1 MKLSIIIPV
10 YNEEKTIEA
19 ALRKVAAETVAPW
32 EKEIIVVD
40 DGSADNS
47 KSIVSAFANAS
58 ANKENFKIISHDK
71 NRGKG
76 AALRT
81 GIEAA
86 TGDAVIVQDADL
98 EYDPADFPRL
108 LSELRDASIAAVYG
122 SRNISPRRRG
132 YPHYV
137 LGVAILSWF
146 TNLLYRSRLTD
157 VYTCY
162 KLIRTDVLRSLR
174 TESDGF
180 EWEAEVTAKLL
191 RAGYRIVEIPVSY
204 APRTFREG
212 KKIRFR
218 DAVIGFWTLFIYRFG
233 RN

>member
-19 ALRKVAAETVAPW
+19 VLRKIAAQNIAPW

-40 DGSADNS
+40 DGSTDNS
-47 KSIVSAFANAS
+47 KATISAFATAS
-58 ANKENFKIISHDK
+58 ADKENCKIISHDK
-71 NRGKG
+71 NNGKG

-81 GIEAA
+81 AIAAA

-108 LSELRDASIAAVYG
+108 LRELGDPTVDAVYG
-122 SRNISPRRRG
+122 SRNISPERRG

-137 LGVAILSWF
+137 LGVAILTTL
-146 TNLLYRSRLTD
+146 TNLLYNARLTD
-157 VYTCY
+157 TYTCY
-162 KLIRTDVLRSLR
+162 KLIRTSVLRSLR
-174 TESDGF
+174 SESNGF

-191 RAGYRIVEIPVSY
+191 RRGHRIVEIPIGY
-204 APRTFREG
+204 RPRSFREG

-218 DAVIGFWTLFIYRFG
+218 DAVIGFWTLISYRFW
-233 RN
+233 RS